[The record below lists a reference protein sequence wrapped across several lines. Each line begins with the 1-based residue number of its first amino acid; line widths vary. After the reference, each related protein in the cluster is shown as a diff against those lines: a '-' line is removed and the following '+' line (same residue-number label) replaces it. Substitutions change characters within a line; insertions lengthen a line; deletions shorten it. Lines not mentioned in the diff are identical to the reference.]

1 MSEVTTPPQIAG
13 PGHVEASGRDLNWWR
28 VVGRYGAILV
38 LLSIIVVFTV
48 LEPSTFATKDNA
60 INILNQ
66 SALVAIV
73 AMGLTFP
80 LVAGE
85 FDLSVGYQ
93 ASFGGVLAAGL
104 IQKSG
109 FPIPAAIGTVLV
121 VTGLV
126 GLITGLIVT
135 RIGVNALIATL
146 GVGTIV
152 LGVNYAY
159 TGGLPVQIDDPEGF
173 IKLTFNSLF
182 GIPYPVYVMLIL
194 AALLWVV
201 LNRTSFGQSVQAVGG
216 NAEAARLSGIRVD
229 RVRVLTFMI
238 AASCAGLTGVLLASR
253 TGSGAVDGGDSYLL
267 SAFAAT
273 FFGSAVL
280 RDGQFHI
287 VGTLIGVVTV
297 AVGFNAMA
305 ILGLD
310 TYYQYL
316 FQGTLLIFAVGV
328 GTVARRQAA
337 ARA

>member
-1 MSEVTTPPQIAG
+1 MTDITSPTPLTPIAN
-13 PGHVEASGRDLNWWR
+13 RIDWWR
-28 VVGRYGAILV
+28 VLGRYGAIFV
-38 LLSIIVVFTV
+38 LLAMIAVFV
-48 LEPSTFATKDNA
+48 ALEPDTFATKDNA

-66 SALVAIV
+66 SALTAIV

-85 FDLSVGYQ
+85 FDLSIGYQ
-93 ASFGGVLAAGL
+93 ASFGGVLVAGL
-104 IQKSG
+104 IERSG
-109 FPIPAAIGTVLV
+109 LSIPLAILAV
-121 VTGLV
+121 VAVAGVIGLTN
-126 GLITGLIVT
+126 GIIVT
-135 RIGVNALIATL
+135 KVGVNALVTTL

-152 LGVNYAY
+152 LGLNYAY
-159 TGGLPVQIDDPEGF
+159 TSGEPIALEHPESL
-173 IKLTFNSLF
+173 IKLTFGTFL
-182 GIPYPVYVMLIL
+182 GVPYPIYVML
-194 AALLWVV
+194 AMAVVLWVL
-201 LNRTSFGQSVQAVGG
+201 LNRTSTGHAIQAVGG

-229 RVRVLTFMI
+229 TVRVVAFVI
-238 AASCAGLTGVLLASR
+238 AAVCAGLTGVLLSSM

-287 VGTLIGVVTV
+287 LGTLIGVFTV

-305 ILGLD
+305 LLGLD

-328 GTVARRQAA
+328 GTIARRRA
-337 ARA
+337 AR